1 MFDTEVSMTVNPDV
15 IGQVFD
21 PHTFE
26 YDRKAVMLYALGV
39 GAGTDELDFIYEK
52 NLEVLPTFVT
62 VPFFEMWI
70 DNVVP
75 GMNLDRSSVH
85 GEHEITLHRPIPTS
99 GAMVS
104 VPRCESIYDKGDRGA
119 VVNISF
125 EIRDRDDEPIAT
137 CRAVIFDP
145 KGGNFGGERGPKA
158 EPARIP
164 EDVEP
169 DFRMSETI
177 PLNQAALY
185 RLSGDYNPLHID
197 PEFAKMV
204 GFPQPIVHGLC
215 TFGYAGRAFVRQV
228 CDKRPERLR
237 SIGLR
242 FSSAVYPGDTITT
255 EAWRIEDG
263 RYHFRTVNQDGV
275 PVLSNGVA
283 VVE

>member
-104 VPRCESIYDKGDRGA
+104 FPRCDSVYDKGDRG
-119 VVNISF
+119 
-125 EIRDRDDEPIAT
+125 
-137 CRAVIFDP
+137 AVIFDP

-228 CDKRPERLR
+228 CGKRPERLR

-242 FSSAVYPGDTITT
+242 FTNAVYPGDTITT
-255 EAWRIEDG
+255 EAWKIEDG

-275 PVLSNGVA
+275 PVQSNGVA
-283 VVE
+283 VVERGTGIGEVPL

>member
-1 MFDTEVSMTVNPDV
+1 MFDTEVPMPVNPEV
-15 IGQVFD
+15 VGQAFD
-21 PHTFE
+21 THTFE
-26 YDRKAVMLYALGV
+26 YDQKAVMLYALGV
-39 GAGTDELDFIYEK
+39 GAGTDELDLIYEK

-62 VPFFEMWI
+62 VPFFSMWV

-75 GMNLDRSSVH
+75 SMNLDRSSVH

-99 GAMVS
+99 GALVS
-104 VPRCESIYDKGDRGA
+104 VPRCDSVYDKGDRGA
-119 VVNISF
+119 VINISF
-125 EIRDRDDEPIAT
+125 EICDGDDEPIAT

-145 KGGNFGGERGPKA
+145 KGGNFGGERGPKT

-185 RLSGDYNPLHID
+185 RLSGDDNPLHID

-204 GFPQPIVHGLC
+204 GFPRPIVHGLC
-215 TFGYAGRAFVRQV
+215 TFGYAGRAFLRQA

-242 FSSAVYPGDTITT
+242 FSNAVYPGDTVTT
-255 EAWRIEDG
+255 EAWQIEDG
-263 RYHFRTVNQDGV
+263 RYHFRMVNQDGV
-275 PVLSNGVA
+275 PVLSNGVT